1 MNEGNTK
8 PMGRTG
14 GIYIPLANEAIK
26 TYVDS
31 VYRVELAVVKKK
43 HTLSNQP
50 AIVVSECLNHKRR

>member
-1 MNEGNTK
+1 MKEGNTK

-26 TYVDS
+26 TYEES
-31 VYRVELAVVKKK
+31 VYREELAIVKN

-50 AIVVSECLNHKRR
+50 AIVVSVSQSQRR